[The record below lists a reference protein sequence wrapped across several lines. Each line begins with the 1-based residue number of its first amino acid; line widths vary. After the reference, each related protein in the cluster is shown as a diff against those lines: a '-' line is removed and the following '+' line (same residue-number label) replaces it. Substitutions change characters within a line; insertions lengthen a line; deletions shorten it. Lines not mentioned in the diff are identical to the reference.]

1 MSEEC
6 KVEDRVRALEL
17 LVSKHDQVLE
27 GYTSNISNI
36 YDKLS
41 QVAIIQQTIGQIASQ
56 LDTLHKDKLR
66 DDEISRMEDV
76 EANKDKRQQIGMW
89 LTVILLLV
97 SFAGTTTALFYG
109 FKGDTEKSIVQIK
122 TQLGIY
128 DEAK

>member
-1 MSEEC
+1 MGEEC

-17 LVSKHDQVLE
+17 LVGKHEQVLE

-41 QVAIIQQTIGQIASQ
+41 QVAIIQQTIGQIADQ
-56 LDTLHKDKLR
+56 LDTIHKDKIRDEEVLR
-66 DDEISRMEDV
+66 LENV
-76 EANKDKRQQIGMW
+76 EQNKDKRLQINMW
-89 LTVILLLV
+89 ITVIVLLV
-97 SFAGTTTALFYG
+97 GFAGSTTAMFYG

-128 DEAK
+128 DDAK